1 MVKTTCRIAA
11 TGLHS
16 KSISTG
22 QWSLDS
28 LLFFLPKQIR
38 SPEPESGSHSPS
50 QNLTGPQIHSFKN
63 ICTFFLFFLVFTDAQ
78 TSHLSL
84 SLSLSLPP
92 WVKMDQTQNQAQR
105 SAPTAA
111 PASASSS
118 ASRAYQFHPAR
129 AAIVDLFNLYL
140 GVFTLSQFSSIS
152 SSSSSSS

>member
-38 SPEPESGSHSPS
+38 SPEPESGSHPPS

-84 SLSLSLPP
+84 SLSLSLFLHEWKWIKPKTKLRDQLRLRLQLQPP
-92 WVKMDQTQNQAQR
+92 PQLLV
-105 SAPTAA
+105 PT
-111 PASASSS
+111 SS
-118 ASRAYQFHPAR
+118 
-129 AAIVDLFNLYL
+129 
-140 GVFTLSQFSSIS
+140 TLLALLSSIS
-152 SSSSSSS
+152 STST